1 MEFKQV
7 VGTRRTIRFFKPWLP
22 VEREKIQV
30 ILEAANRASRSMNAD
45 YVKALVV
52 NRADLPAETVELLR
66 VPTATAAI
74 DMAPTY
80 IFWYLD
86 LNYGEPARA
95 RLREL
100 LGTGALSPSQGWSE
114 AYIDDVVHATVLKP
128 LLDNPQAKVWMGA
141 IESGI
146 SICQAMLAAVDEGLG
161 VGLHAFNHKT
171 AKEAFGIPDHWV
183 PCWLMLLGYPAEDP
197 EAGGQRPRRPLSEN
211 FFEGNLQTPWTDDP
225 EVTERLRREG
235 MLQRPAPLPWRKQ
248 ELKFLARM
256 FGLPE

>member
-7 VGTRRTIRFFKPWLP
+7 VGTRRTIRFFKPWVP
-22 VEREKIQV
+22 VEREKIQI
-30 ILEAANRASRSMNAD
+30 ILESANRSSRSMNAD

-52 NRADLPAETVELLR
+52 NRAELAQETIDLLR
-66 VPTATAAI
+66 VPTAAAAL
-74 DMAPTY
+74 DLAPTY

-86 LNYGEPARA
+86 LNYGEPARE

-100 LGTGALSPSQGWSE
+100 LDVGALAASHGWSE
-114 AYIDDVVHATVLKP
+114 AYIDNVVHATVIKP
-128 LLDNPQAKVWMGA
+128 LLDDPQGRLWMGA

-146 SICQAMLAAVDEGLG
+146 AICQAMLAAVDEGLG
-161 VGLHAFNHKT
+161 VALQAFNSQT
-171 AKEAFGIPDHWV
+171 AKKAFEIPDHWM

-197 EAGGQRPRRPLSEN
+197 AAGGQRPRRPLSES
-211 FFEGNLQTPWTDDP
+211 FFEGNLGTPWREDP
-225 EVTERLRREG
+225 KVTERLRG
-235 MLQRPAPLPWRKQ
+235 VKLLQAPAPLPWRKQ